1 MSVLVHLAERVKW
14 FYDTQLIPSVYSLS
28 FLWVSFGWSALIC
41 AICVCK
47 LLSFYSFSN
56 KRTHVCRSPCRNNPL
71 DIYICQDEYT
81 ALRFDM
87 ALNIQLKRNE
97 ICFQLKCVREM
108 SLWLMCTEDQDQP
121 VYPCTF
127 WERSSHPN
135 FVCSIVID
143 TFATETVLVI
153 YLKLVQC
160 LKDRRLLVYL
170 LVYTHQQSWLLCK

>member
-1 MSVLVHLAERVKW
+1 MKNRMTNNVDPDETAHDEPSHQDLHCLQKCLSWSTGLKGLNLVLWYPTLSPSVL
-14 FYDTQLIPSVYSLS
+14 FI

-41 AICVCK
+41 VICVCK

-87 ALNIQLKRNE
+87 ALNIQLKWNE
-97 ICFQLKCVREM
+97 VCFQLKCVRNA
-108 SLWLMCTEDQDQP
+108 LVAYVYTEGQDQP

-127 WERSSHPN
+127 W
-135 FVCSIVID
+135 
-143 TFATETVLVI
+143 
-153 YLKLVQC
+153 
-160 LKDRRLLVYL
+160 
-170 LVYTHQQSWLLCK
+170 